1 MKRAALG
8 IGFLLALGACFRLG
22 SDEIGGGDI
31 VHASS
36 PPVRPPEPSEDGG
49 ASDGSTD
56 GNLGACFSDPP
67 VDRATWTG
75 LYDDFFGPT
84 GKASCGKNECH
95 SKDGDDGEIATK
107 AGGKPGFVCRP
118 DKNDCYA
125 RMVGAGLALTSI
137 PAGGSGEDTILHG
150 SLRHARSDC
159 KSRGNMPFDKTY
171 TFTAADMK
179 RVRLW
184 LEAGAKND

>member
-22 SDEIGGGDI
+22 SDDIGGGEI
-31 VHASS
+31 VHTST
-36 PPVRPPEPSEDGG
+36 PPVRPVEASDAGEDGDG
-49 ASDGSTD
+49 A
-56 GNLGACFSDPP
+56 LACFSDPP

-75 LYDDFFGPT
+75 LYDDFFGPA
-84 GKASCGKNECH
+84 GKASCGKSGCH
-95 SKDGDDGEIATK
+95 SKDGDDGETATK
-107 AGGKPGFVCRP
+107 AAGKPGFVCRP

-125 RMVGAGLALTSI
+125 RMVGAGLAITSV
-137 PAGGSGEDTILHG
+137 PAGATGESAILHV
-150 SLRHARSDC
+150 SLRHTRSDC
-159 KSRGNMPFDKTY
+159 KARGNMPLDKSY